1 MRRPVGFSFP
11 LKYKI
16 KLSAISPR
24 KYKGLENQGRKKHPQ
39 SRALFLVFIYVRHK
53 CHNASTFNRC
63 CYFTLVF
70 S

>member
-39 SRALFLVFIYVRHK
+39 SKTA
-53 CHNASTFNRC
+53 
-63 CYFTLVF
+63 
-70 S
+70 